1 MSLEIKMASYNP
13 SFSTTICVLLSK
25 MGMKAM
31 YSVLNS
37 KKLCQAESLTH
48 LVEALA
54 SSLELDK
61 FLIGG
66 IYILKGLH

>member
-1 MSLEIKMASYNP
+1 
-13 SFSTTICVLLSK
+13 